1 MIMNTRHF
9 RQIAGWAMVA
19 LLICG
24 ACSTDD
30 GISEYQRVETAF
42 KQELGSDV
50 SSLQWWKTAVTLKV
64 TVQAEE
70 ETTLWALSEEFNGT
84 LYDMAVVDRSGTA
97 LLTVPQGQ
105 GNTVCLI
112 AVCKSNYE
120 TKNITLSGK
129 AEETV
134 TVNMTNESASRT
146 IANFSTDNYIP
157 TTLYGQSAKGDA
169 THYQFTPEQ
178 MTDWFKMMSMMSK
191 ESVNAKTEHGLNVD
205 YELESNGPFY
215 LTWVAGNC
223 TSTSPHVLGYY
234 YHSPGTYKDIQ
245 YVDVA
250 ETEVY
255 DYIDGLAKVQYQ
267 VNDTTAAKYGV
278 TANRWYD
285 ANFDMKDLWDRS
297 PTWSLR
303 ANDDA
308 YCSMAAYLRY
318 GTGISALRGISF
330 LVDVPKGM
338 HIGFYDRWDVTPRP
352 DQYDRLIRYGVRP
365 YTTRDQFM
373 GTSFSA
379 ERMNVIN
386 ANGNFRSFID
396 EYDNVMWM
404 GMENDITGGD
414 LDCNDVIFGVT
425 VKMDIYKPGI
435 VEPGLQPIA
444 EYDDLL
450 PWTIAFE
457 DVARNAD
464 FDFNDAVIKIVPDPK
479 NEKCCVTVMAA
490 GSTSR
495 MYLHYDGPDGDQNLG
510 EIHELLGGRQTD
522 YINTTMSIASTP
534 FVDVACV
541 KWPKDYHVASD
552 AGRFYIE
559 IQRGTCKDCTDMI
572 TLADSPGKMP
582 EALLVAGEWKW
593 PKEGTHIFSTYSI
606 FSLWA
611 RDATKVNYWSWYDS
625 PKLGNYVDY

>member
-30 GISEYQRVETAF
+30 GISEYQRTEAAF
-42 KQELGSDV
+42 KQKLGGDV
-50 SSLQWWKTAVTLKV
+50 SSVQWWKTAVTLKV
-64 TVQAEE
+64 NIYTEDK
-70 ETTLWALSEEFNGT
+70 TTLWALSEEQNGT
-84 LYDMAVVDRSGTA
+84 LYDMAVVEGTETVC
-97 LLTVPQGQ
+97 LTVPQGQ
-105 GNTVCLI
+105 GNQIYLI
-112 AVCKSNYE
+112 AKSDNKYY
-120 TKNITLSGK
+120 KQVITLTGRS
-129 AEETV
+129 EQSV

-146 IANFSTDNYIP
+146 IANFSTDNYVP
-157 TTLYGQSAKGDA
+157 TTLYGKSVEGNA
-169 THYQFTPEQ
+169 TQYQFTSEQ
-178 MTDWFKMMSMMSK
+178 MSDWFEMMSK
-191 ESVNAKTEHGLNVD
+191 MSEESVNAKEIHGLNVD

-215 LTWVAGNC
+215 ITWVAGNC
-223 TSTSPHVLGYY
+223 QSTTPHVLGYY
-234 YHSPGTYKDIQ
+234 YHTPGTYEDIK
-245 YVDVA
+245 YVDLA

-255 DYIDGLAKVQYQ
+255 DYIDGLPKVQYQ
-267 VNDTTAAKYGV
+267 VDEA
-278 TANRWYD
+278 TANRYGVIANHWYD
-285 ANFDMKDLWDRS
+285 ANFDMYDQWGS
-297 PTWSLR
+297 NPTWSLR

-318 GTGISALRGISF
+318 GRGISALRGISF

-338 HIGFYDRWDVTPRP
+338 HIGFYDRWETLPHTG
-352 DQYDRLIRYGVRP
+352 QYDHLLKYGVQP
-365 YTTRDQFM
+365 YTSRENFK
-373 GTSFSA
+373 GTSYSA
-379 ERMNVIN
+379 EDMNVPN
-386 ANGNFRSFID
+386 KKGNFRSFID
-396 EYDNVMWM
+396 EYDNVLWM
-404 GMENDITGGD
+404 GMENNISGGD
-414 LDCNDVIFGVT
+414 LDCNDVIFGIT

-435 VEPGLQPIA
+435 VKPSFMPIV
-444 EYDDLL
+444 EYENIM

-522 YINTTMSIASTP
+522 YINTSSTIASTP
-534 FVDVACV
+534 FVEVDCV
-541 KWPKDYHVASD
+541 KWPKDYHVSTD

>member
-1 MIMNTRHF
+1 
-9 RQIAGWAMVA
+9 
-19 LLICG
+19 
-24 ACSTDD
+24 
-30 GISEYQRVETAF
+30 
-42 KQELGSDV
+42 
-50 SSLQWWKTAVTLKV
+50 
-64 TVQAEE
+64 
-70 ETTLWALSEEFNGT
+70 
-84 LYDMAVVDRSGTA
+84 
-97 LLTVPQGQ
+97 
-105 GNTVCLI
+105 
-112 AVCKSNYE
+112 
-120 TKNITLSGK
+120 
-129 AEETV
+129 
-134 TVNMTNESASRT
+134 
-146 IANFSTDNYIP
+146 
-157 TTLYGQSAKGDA
+157 
-169 THYQFTPEQ
+169 
-178 MTDWFKMMSMMSK
+178 
-191 ESVNAKTEHGLNVD
+191 
-205 YELESNGPFY
+205 
-215 LTWVAGNC
+215 
-223 TSTSPHVLGYY
+223 
-234 YHSPGTYKDIQ
+234 
-245 YVDVA
+245 
-250 ETEVY
+250 
-255 DYIDGLAKVQYQ
+255 
-267 VNDTTAAKYGV
+267 
-278 TANRWYD
+278 
-285 ANFDMKDLWDRS
+285 
-297 PTWSLR
+297 
-303 ANDDA
+303 
-308 YCSMAAYLRY
+308 
-318 GTGISALRGISF
+318 
-330 LVDVPKGM
+330 M